1 MKRLFYLI
9 ACLLL
14 IGAVLCGCSDD
25 IKETPSDKTPSG
37 ETSDGETPGDETQ
50 LPEYEP
56 GSYVLLVYMCGSSLE
71 TKNGAATK
79 NLAEILSADIPEG
92 ARIVVQTGGAR
103 AWRALGI
110 PADKSCRYELSDG
123 ALLQVEQNP
132 DANMGLAATLSDF
145 IVWGAENYPAETY
158 SLILWDHGGGSL
170 DGVCYDENYNN
181 DSLTLK
187 ELDAA
192 LATAD
197 VSFEFIGFDACLM
210 ATYETAY
217 IVRQYASNMIASQ
230 ELEPAGGWDYN
241 ELVENLGKDDFYER
255 VLQGYARKAASK
267 NYYTLSHIDFSRFSI
282 VEGMF
287 NSLFSAIKEETS
299 PRNIINALRM
309 TVNFGMTASGDS
321 DLFDL
326 GGLCSA
332 FGITGEISDC
342 ILTVNGTLRSTA
354 SGVSLYF
361 PLNSYINLSAYGGV
375 SPLQEYVSYLESFFA
390 ARDSETI
397 SFLSYAENVNNYLS
411 FRLTNDSLENVQD
424 VSYALYQ
431 FEQDGNRERVFSLG
445 VDSEVNILSPQIT
458 VNFKGNWALLDGK
471 PLCCDLLGEDS
482 RTILFST
489 PVTVDLAFAKLIFS
503 YDKTDKSTEIL
514 GVIYEGEEGRVY
526 ELKEGQIICVTRR
539 EVTGG
544 VVSEWDYDDEI
555 VYGKDTSISVSKLKD
570 GLYQYTAY
578 VTDVYGKTFAAGT
591 AVISIEDGQTTI
603 LYVTSDEIDY
613 GK

>member
-1 MKRLFYLI
+1 M
-9 ACLLL
+9 
-14 IGAVLCGCSDD
+14 
-25 IKETPSDKTPSG
+25 
-37 ETSDGETPGDETQ
+37 
-50 LPEYEP
+50 
-56 GSYVLLVYMCGSSLE
+56 
-71 TKNGAATK
+71 
-79 NLAEILSADIPEG
+79 
-92 ARIVVQTGGAR
+92 
-103 AWRALGI
+103 
-110 PADKSCRYELSDG
+110 
-123 ALLQVEQNP
+123 
-132 DANMGLAATLSDF
+132 
-145 IVWGAENYPAETY
+145 
-158 SLILWDHGGGSL
+158 
-170 DGVCYDENYNN
+170 
-181 DSLTLK
+181 
-187 ELDAA
+187 
-192 LATAD
+192 
-197 VSFEFIGFDACLM
+197 
-210 ATYETAY
+210 
-217 IVRQYASNMIASQ
+217 
-230 ELEPAGGWDYN
+230 
-241 ELVENLGKDDFYER
+241 
-255 VLQGYARKAASK
+255 
-267 NYYTLSHIDFSRFSI
+267 
-282 VEGMF
+282 
-287 NSLFSAIKEETS
+287 
-299 PRNIINALRM
+299 
-309 TVNFGMTASGDS
+309 
-321 DLFDL
+321 
-326 GGLCSA
+326 
-332 FGITGEISDC
+332 
-342 ILTVNGTLRSTA
+342 
-354 SGVSLYF
+354 
-361 PLNSYINLSAYGGV
+361 
-375 SPLQEYVSYLESFFA
+375 QEYVSYLESFFA